1 MNKPI
6 DKSKKSNIKCEHCK
20 HCDRSNKDYDFC
32 IISQTKGK
40 CASTSPSEKQSLCDT
55 CSHMFTCERSD
66 VGISW
71 ANHSVCYEYAPVKN
85 EKGGRE

>member
-32 IISQTKGK
+32 TISQTKK
-40 CASTSPSEKQSLCDT
+40 HYWNRCKKFEWEED
-55 CSHMFTCERSD
+55 D
-66 VGISW
+66 
-71 ANHSVCYEYAPVKN
+71 
-85 EKGGRE
+85 